1 MWFLPTL
8 IHNRTIEGVSY
19 VKLQR
24 LAFAQGLF
32 YNKHCVSRKI
42 HDSRPLNS
50 PVFDTLKIF
59 IYFQKIRR
67 RATEDTSN
75 VLQVTKPE
83 ESVEIELVKGGSGL
97 GFSIAGGLGN
107 QHIPGDNG
115 IYVTKIMAGGA
126 AHRDGRLRVGDK
138 LLMVKNTSVS
148 CVRTYTCRCAN
159 YRYGYVTRSVSVPST
174 AT

>member
-1 MWFLPTL
+1 M
-8 IHNRTIEGVSY
+8 RASY
-19 VKLQR
+19 YAKLQR
-24 LAFAQGLF
+24 LTFIQGLF
-32 YNKHCVSRKI
+32 YNKHCPAKD
-42 HDSRPLNS
+42 HDSLPLNA
-50 PVFDTLKIF
+50 PVFATIKMYL
-59 IYFQKIRR
+59 YSLQKIRR

-75 VLQVTKPE
+75 SLQVTKPE

-148 CVRTYTCRCAN
+148 YDWNFIKKNV
-159 YRYGYVTRSVSVPST
+159 
-174 AT
+174 

>member
-1 MWFLPTL
+1 M
-8 IHNRTIEGVSY
+8 NVST
-19 VKLQR
+19 
-24 LAFAQGLF
+24 
-32 YNKHCVSRKI
+32 VS
-42 HDSRPLNS
+42 
-50 PVFDTLKIF
+50 
-59 IYFQKIRR
+59 
-67 RATEDTSN
+67 
-75 VLQVTKPE
+75 KPE

-148 CVRTYTCRCAN
+148 VIFLYKH
-159 YRYGYVTRSVSVPST
+159 RSNNSNHMTLLPIHSLLS
-174 AT
+174 